1 MNTVLPV
8 SRTNLLWVY
17 LLPAVALFGLTS
29 FFSFST
35 DMLGILAFF
44 PKVRVALFISLLSV
58 ALLTNSK
65 SLLSMKK
72 NKSVEKII
80 DIVLTIPAWTAF
92 VILAILSLTTIPVVA
107 LFYGLEKLFSNRRL
121 ALRMRFVADSIV
133 CLLAIIS
140 LFIFGVRTKVY
151 GTLPKDTRVIVA
163 NHEGS
168 MDYFLI
174 ALAIGFK
181 PSAVVAGTNL
191 LKFPIFGWFLKLKC
205 VMLERD
211 KKKIRQ
217 RYKSQ
222 NTAKEFIERKIDVA
236 YFSNGRLRKG
246 EGLIMR
252 EFDDGAFKLA
262 CETNTPVTPIV
273 FIGSGKIKPPMK
285 NDKTVDQWW
294 LHPDCV
300 EIHILSDFDIEA
312 AVEAFKID
320 TNL

>member
-121 ALRMRFVADSIV
+121 ALRMRFVADI
-133 CLLAIIS
+133 
-140 LFIFGVRTKVY
+140 
-151 GTLPKDTRVIVA
+151 IVA

-174 ALAIGFK
+174 A
-181 PSAVVAGTNL
+181 
-191 LKFPIFGWFLKLKC
+191 
-205 VMLERD
+205 
-211 KKKIRQ
+211 
-217 RYKSQ
+217 
-222 NTAKEFIERKIDVA
+222 
-236 YFSNGRLRKG
+236 
-246 EGLIMR
+246 
-252 EFDDGAFKLA
+252 
-262 CETNTPVTPIV
+262 
-273 FIGSGKIKPPMK
+273 
-285 NDKTVDQWW
+285 
-294 LHPDCV
+294 
-300 EIHILSDFDIEA
+300 
-312 AVEAFKID
+312 
-320 TNL
+320 

>member
-217 RYKSQ
+217 MADC
-222 NTAKEFIERKIDVA
+222 AKVKV
-236 YFSNGRLRKG
+236 
-246 EGLIMR
+246 
-252 EFDDGAFKLA
+252 
-262 CETNTPVTPIV
+262 
-273 FIGSGKIKPPMK
+273 
-285 NDKTVDQWW
+285 
-294 LHPDCV
+294 
-300 EIHILSDFDIEA
+300 
-312 AVEAFKID
+312 
-320 TNL
+320 